1 MELKYKMLGVF
12 VLLTGWTMANNETHS
27 TFSENRTVEK
37 RFSVDD
43 GVSIDIENKYG
54 KLVFT
59 NWEKDSVYIRVE
71 IKSEGEKLDKVM
83 SKLNAVQINFT
94 GSKQYVSAR
103 TDWTSGYNSFRR
115 SIDEIKRSL
124 NSSGKLTVNYF
135 IYMPADSDLNIDN
148 EFGNVYMGD
157 LTGVLQADIKHGN
170 FRASKIEKI
179 RRLKVRYGDIRINEA
194 KQASID
200 ASFGDL
206 ELNKCEDLKLTSANC
221 DVLLDDINSMNLI
234 SKNDKLHLV
243 SIDDL
248 SGNMSLSDL
257 KINLLKKKADLNS
270 RFGSVKVNKIDP
282 NFGRLNLT
290 GNFTDYFIVTE
301 EGLNAGFRVVQENG
315 KTFNYPKTVN
325 VTSHE
330 SMDKVNT
337 YSGKIGAGGDKQIS
351 IHVKNGEVEFRM

>member
-1 MELKYKMLGVF
+1 MS
-12 VLLTGWTMANNETHS
+12 GWALSKEKVNS
-27 TFSENRTVEK
+27 TFSEKRTVEK
-37 RFSVDD
+37 RFAVND

-59 NWEKDSVYIRVE
+59 NWDKDSVYIRVE
-71 IKSEGEKLDKVM
+71 IEAEGEKLDKVL
-83 SKLNAVQINFT
+83 SKIKAVDINFT

-103 TDWTSGYNSFRR
+103 TDWTSGYSAFRR

-124 NSSGKLTVNYF
+124 NSSGKIAVNYF
-135 IYMPADSDLNIDN
+135 IYMPVNADLNIDN

-157 LTGVLQADIKHGN
+157 LNGALQADIKHGN
-170 FRASKIEKI
+170 FRASNIKKI
-179 RRLKVRYGDIRINEA
+179 RRLKLRYGDIRIDESNH
-194 KQASID
+194 ASID

-206 ELNKCEDLKLTSANC
+206 ELNQCADLRLTSANC
-221 DVLLDDINSMNLI
+221 DVLLDNIGSMNLI

-243 SIDDL
+243 SVNDL

-270 RFGSVKVNKIDP
+270 RFGSVKVDKIDP
-282 NFGRLNLT
+282 NFGRLNLN

-301 EGLNAGFRVVQENG
+301 EGLNTGFRVVQENG
-315 KTFNYPKTVN
+315 KTFNYPRTVN

-330 SMDKVNT
+330 SLDKMDT
-337 YSGKIGAGGDKQIS
+337 YNGKIGSGGDTRIN
-351 IHVKNGEVEFRM
+351 IHVKNGEVEFTL